1 MISHLQNRCCKTKDE
16 IDAMGSANKAL
27 IPIAGAVVAAH
38 AVLLW
43 GLPALDRTPD
53 VHATETVVMQTRTV
67 QAEPP
72 PPPPAPPAAPPRPA
86 RPPAPKPRPKP
97 PAPAPMPEPAQESGQ
112 DPEQT
117 HTEQSPVAPDI
128 EAPTA
133 SPPES
138 AEAPI
143 PPETPPRPEDEHGT
157 ARGLQVTPAGSAPLP
172 PGTELP
178 VALPGSATLEFEARG
193 QVKGFQYSAGAEL
206 RWKHDGQY
214 YEARQSISMFLMG
227 ERSQTSEGLVTP
239 HGLQPLS
246 FTDRGRKTQSA
257 RFDVAQGKAS
267 FSDGTPGAPISDGV
281 QDRLSVFLQL
291 SALLAADPK
300 RYPQGTVIELTTSS
314 ARAAA
319 RWRFAVGPGETL
331 ELPAGSVEALRLDK
345 LPDPQGKS
353 DQQGALWLAPSMQ
366 YLPVRIRLNQGQADY
381 VDLRLKHYEPQ

>member
-1 MISHLQNRCCKTKDE
+1 
-16 IDAMGSANKAL
+16 MGSANKAL
-27 IPIAGAVVAAH
+27 IPPLIPITGVVVAVH

-53 VHATETVVMQTRTV
+53 LQDTEAVVMQTRTV

-72 PPPPAPPAAPPRPA
+72 PPPPPPPAPPPQPA

-97 PAPAPMPEPAQESGQ
+97 PVPQPAQEPAPEPVPESEPNPGQTQAEKAPAAPDTEAQAADTPAPAEAPAPPEKPPQPA
-112 DPEQT
+112 
-117 HTEQSPVAPDI
+117 
-128 EAPTA
+128 
-133 SPPES
+133 
-138 AEAPI
+138 
-143 PPETPPRPEDEHGT
+143 DEHGT
-157 ARGLQVTPAGSAPLP
+157 AQALQVTPAGAAAPLP

-206 RWKHDGQY
+206 LWKHDDQY
-214 YEARQSISMFLMG
+214 YEARQSISMFLLG
-227 ERSQTSEGLVTP
+227 ERSQISQGLITP
-239 HGLQPLS
+239 RGLQPLS
-246 FTDRGRKTQSA
+246 FTDRGRKNQSA

-267 FSDGTPGAPISDGV
+267 FSDGTPEAPISDGV

-319 RWRFAVGPGETL
+319 RWRFAVGPSETL
-331 ELPAGSVEALRLDK
+331 ELPAGSVEAIRLDK
-345 LPDPQGKS
+345 LADPQGKS
-353 DQQGALWLAPSMQ
+353 DQPGSLWLAPSMQ
-366 YLPVRIRLNQGQADY
+366 YLPVRIRLNQGQNDY
-381 VDLRLKHYEPQ
+381 VDLRLKRYEPQ